1 MFTELK
7 IKAYIR
13 GAKEQ
18 RTIDEAIRL
27 KECDMAESEREEI
40 LDEVYA
46 WLKENAWSFAHSF
59 DGEPYCDTEIMI
71 DVLERAMK

>member
-13 GAKEQ
+13 GTKEQ

-27 KECDMAESEREEI
+27 NECDMAESEREEI

-71 DVLERAMK
+71 DVLERAME

>member
-7 IKAYIR
+7 IKAYVQ

-18 RTIDEAIRL
+18 RVIDETIRI

-46 WLKENAWSFAHSF
+46 RLKENAWSFAHSF
-59 DGEPYCDTEIMI
+59 DGEPYCDTEIII